1 MHEHRRAV
9 VCLAICA
16 ALAGLQG
23 VVTAEEPEEQ
33 AQRMAAMGELV
44 RLAHTDEGWVTL
56 GYRTANNSVG
66 QEWMLLEVGM
76 TLMPGVQEQA
86 VRRESITLTT
96 PGGQMLALPS
106 QDDFAKANL
115 QALDARATTVR
126 DSINYF
132 PAGVTGGCRL
142 GFFTDIGQP
151 LRGLAFEQATLDNR
165 TACLGRLY
173 FQIPGG
179 IEYGRYFLN
188 VKFANSMVNVP
199 FKIMTKDEL
208 KEAKKE
214 YQQMEKEAKARA
226 KEEKK
231 QKKD

>member
-1 MHEHRRAV
+1 MEQILGLVEQLIEREHAY
-9 VCLAICA
+9 
-16 ALAGLQG
+16 

-106 QDDFAKANL
+106 QDDFAKAIPL
-115 QALDARATTVR
+115 
-126 DSINYF
+126 
-132 PAGVTGGCRL
+132 GVTKVNID
-142 GFFTDIGQP
+142 TD
-151 LRGLAFEQATLDNR
+151 
-165 TACLGRLY
+165 GRLVWTRVHREL
-173 FQIPGG
+173 FRDQPEVFDFRKPGK
-179 IEYGRYFLN
+179 IFVESY
-188 VKFANSMVNVP
+188 ANFIAHKNEKLRSAGQLPLVR
-199 FKIMTKDEL
+199 KEL
-208 KEAKKE
+208 GL
-214 YQQMEKEAKARA
+214 
-226 KEEKK
+226 
-231 QKKD
+231 